1 MRVRIL
7 GAAAGGG
14 FPQWN
19 CNCDN
24 CARMRRGAIRATP
37 RTQCSIAVSADGDRW
52 CLLNASP
59 DLPAHLRTLPYPTD
73 AATSARTGPLDAI
86 ILTDAELDHG
96 AGLLAIRETGPLAL
110 YATETV
116 HDWLFGRN
124 AAFAGMLDPGRL
136 NWRPIPLGDH
146 VTAVET
152 PIIAADGRDTG
163 LSFAAIPVA
172 AKIPRYVGAVGPEP
186 LGAAIAVRI
195 RATNSDRALLYAPC
209 FRRLDEPLIAAARRS
224 ACLMLDGSF
233 WWEDEMARRGVATAT
248 ASAMGHLAIDG
259 PGGSL
264 AAMRALGG
272 IRKIH
277 IHINNT
283 NPILDADSAERRM
296 LNNAGCEV
304 AEDGLTLEL

>member
-19 CNCDN
+19 CNCEN
-24 CARMRRGAIRATP
+24 CARFRRGAIRATP

-59 DLPAHLRTLPYPTD
+59 DLPAHLRSLPYPAD
-73 AATSARTGPLDAI
+73 AAGTERTGPLDAI
-86 ILTDAELDHG
+86 ILTDVELDHC

-110 YATETV
+110 YATEPA
-116 HDWLFGRN
+116 HDWLFRRN
-124 AAFAGMLDPGRL
+124 AAFAAMLDRGRL
-136 NWRPIPLGDH
+136 NWRPIALAADP
-146 VTAVET
+146 TAAET
-152 PIIAADGRDTG
+152 PIIAADGRETG

-172 AKIPRYVGAVGPEP
+172 AKIPRHVGGAGPEP

-195 RATNSDRALLYAPC
+195 RATNRDHALLYAPC

-233 WWEDEMARRGVATAT
+233 WWEDEMARRGVGAAT
-248 ASAMGHLAIDG
+248 ASAMGHLPIGG
-259 PGGSL
+259 PNGSL
-264 AAMRALGG
+264 AAIRALAGV
-272 IRKIH
+272 RKIYA
-277 IHINNT
+277 HINNT

-296 LNNAGCEV
+296 LIDAGCEV
-304 AEDGLTLEL
+304 AEDGMSLEL